1 MLEEGKLNRS
11 QVDYLNK
18 AFRLALPIDK
28 ANDKVA
34 TANTGRQTGASPE
47 PRAATDKNEGNMPTA
62 EELQQEVENLQ
73 KQITEEV
80 ENLQKQITEKDT
92 KITELES
99 ERTALQLEIGAVRKE
114 VVALYKEV
122 RGEDLDGEQLTKFE
136 NQIKNFDLEDLK
148 KEANMPT
155 AEELQQEVENLQ
167 KQITEKDTKIKALEG
182 DSTALQTEMT
192 EVRKEIVARYKEVRG
207 DDLTGEQLTKFENR
221 IENFDLEDLKEE
233 RDLLRKIEVDDDE
246 GDDGDDPE
254 KTKSNQKTKIPDP
267 NINYQDLLGGK
278 ERSVDRDL

>member
-1 MLEEGKLNRS
+1 M
-11 QVDYLNK
+11 
-18 AFRLALPIDK
+18 
-28 ANDKVA
+28 
-34 TANTGRQTGASPE
+34 
-47 PRAATDKNEGNMPTA
+47 
-62 EELQQEVENLQ
+62 
-73 KQITEEV
+73 
-80 ENLQKQITEKDT
+80 
-92 KITELES
+92 ES

-155 AEELQQEVENLQ
+155 AEELQQEVETLQ

-192 EVRKEIVARYKEVRG
+192 EVRKEIVARYKKVRG

-246 GDDGDDPE
+246 GNDGDDPE